1 MSTPVYHIPVM
12 LDQCIEGLAILPNG
26 VYVDVTF
33 GGGGHAKEILARLE
47 GGHLFGFDQDSDA
60 LANAP
65 QDPRFTFVQ
74 ANFRDIKRYLR
85 LHGIKQVDGIL
96 ADLGISSHQIDAPER
111 GFSTRFEGNLDMRMN
126 QSAEFS
132 AKELLASADE
142 GKLHKILGMYGEIKN
157 AKTLAQSI
165 VAERSVKPF
174 TTTEGFTAFL
184 KRFAPRGKEFKYYA
198 QVFQALRIEVNDEM
212 GALEEMLL
220 SAVELLKPEGRL
232 VVMSYHSLE
241 DRLVKSLMTKGKFQ
255 GEVEKDFYGNL
266 LRPLEPVSRGA
277 ITASEEELARNSRS
291 RSAKLRVAKKNRKM
305 SQNTFK
311 NKLKEGS
318 SPKGRSGKTIFS
330 WIEEKF
336 DVKRILGEGVPVQL
350 VPPVGFVALLALIYI
365 YSNLR
370 AENKIREI
378 DKAKQEVADIRA
390 DVTTLEADY
399 MKSSM
404 QSEVS
409 KRVAVLELYELNE
422 PPVKIELPKK

>member
-1 MSTPVYHIPVM
+1 MSTPAYHIPVM
-12 LDQCIEGLAILPNG
+12 LDPCIEGLAILPNG

-33 GGGGHAKEILARLE
+33 GGGGHSKAILARLE
-47 GGHLFGFDQDSDA
+47 GGQLFGFDQDSDA

-111 GFSTRFEGNLDMRMN
+111 GFSTRFQGDLDMRMN
-126 QSAEFS
+126 QSAELC
-132 AKELLASADE
+132 AKELLATADE
-142 GKLHKILGMYGEIKN
+142 GRLHKILGMYGEIKN

-184 KRFAPRGKEFKYYA
+184 KRFAPRGKEFKYFA

-212 GALEEMLL
+212 GALEELLL

-241 DRLVKSLMTKGKFQ
+241 DRLVKSLMIKGKFQ

-266 LRPLEPVSRGA
+266 LRPLEPVSRGS
-277 ITASEEELARNSRS
+277 ITASEEELALNPRA
-291 RSAKLRVAKKNRKM
+291 RSAKLRIAKKV
-305 SQNTFK
+305 
-311 NKLKEGS
+311 
-318 SPKGRSGKTIFS
+318 GK
-330 WIEEKF
+330 
-336 DVKRILGEGVPVQL
+336 
-350 VPPVGFVALLALIYI
+350 
-365 YSNLR
+365 
-370 AENKIREI
+370 
-378 DKAKQEVADIRA
+378 
-390 DVTTLEADY
+390 
-399 MKSSM
+399 
-404 QSEVS
+404 
-409 KRVAVLELYELNE
+409 
-422 PPVKIELPKK
+422 

>member
-1 MSTPVYHIPVM
+1 MSIPAYHIPVM
-12 LDQCIEGLAILPNG
+12 LDPCIEGLAILPGG

-33 GGGGHAKEILARLE
+33 GGGGHAKAILARLE
-47 GGHLFGFDQDSDA
+47 GGQLFGFDQDSDA

-111 GFSTRFEGNLDMRMN
+111 GFSTRFQGDLDMRMN
-126 QSAEFS
+126 QSAELS
-132 AKELLASADE
+132 AKELLANADE
-142 GKLHKILGMYGEIKN
+142 GRLHKILGMYGEIKN

-212 GALEEMLL
+212 GALEELLL

-241 DRLVKSLMTKGKFQ
+241 DRLVKSLMIKGKFQ

-266 LRPLEPVSRGA
+266 IRPLEPVSRGA
-277 ITASEEELARNSRS
+277 IIASEEELALNPRA
-291 RSAKLRVAKKNRKM
+291 RSAKLRIAKKV
-305 SQNTFK
+305 
-311 NKLKEGS
+311 
-318 SPKGRSGKTIFS
+318 GK
-330 WIEEKF
+330 
-336 DVKRILGEGVPVQL
+336 
-350 VPPVGFVALLALIYI
+350 
-365 YSNLR
+365 
-370 AENKIREI
+370 
-378 DKAKQEVADIRA
+378 
-390 DVTTLEADY
+390 
-399 MKSSM
+399 
-404 QSEVS
+404 
-409 KRVAVLELYELNE
+409 
-422 PPVKIELPKK
+422 